1 MRASLPRR
9 LRSQTAVIRY
19 GIEVAVTASRR
30 HDRLAA
36 RAEIGAAPDDLVI
49 GTVANLRATKG
60 YPDLLAAARQ
70 VIATEPRAR
79 FVAVGQGPLA
89 DDLRATSTK
98 LDSLLDKASNGRGTT
113 GRLMNDAGLYDDMRK
128 SLQRI
133 DSLMADFQKN
143 PRKYIKLSIF

>member
-1 MRASLPRR
+1 MF
-9 LRSQTAVIRY
+9 
-19 GIEVAVTASRR
+19 
-30 HDRLAA
+30 A
-36 RAEIGAAPDDLVI
+36 RCSIKAKLTLT
-49 GTVANLRATKG
+49 TVATSTIVLITAAAI
-60 YPDLLAAARQ
+60 LLAYDLNSFKQ
-70 VIATEPRAR
+70 S
-79 FVAVGQGPLA
+79 LA

>member
-1 MRASLPRR
+1 MFAT
-9 LRSQTAVIRY
+9 LRCLDQ
-19 GIEVAVTASRR
+19 
-30 HDRLAA
+30 HD
-36 RAEIGAAPDDLVI
+36 PTLVI
-49 GTVANLRATKG
+49 WA
-60 YPDLLAAARQ
+60 LLVCLASM
-70 VIATEPRAR
+70 
-79 FVAVGQGPLA
+79 AVGVHAYHRGATAAGPGVFFGAMAVLGVAAGSVKSLA

>member
-1 MRASLPRR
+1 MVKPEPAIYRLLLDRNGLEDIRKTVTHANTLLADLDQLATDEKEQLSRTQASLRKAA
-9 LRSQTAVIRY
+9 SAVD
-19 GIEVAVTASRR
+19 S
-30 HDRLAA
+30 A
-36 RAEIGAAPDDLVI
+36 RIDS
-49 GTVANLRATKG
+49 TLRAFRV
-60 YPDLLAAARQ
+60 AAGS
-70 VIATEPRAR
+70 VKS
-79 FVAVGQGPLA
+79 LA

-113 GRLMNDAGLYDDMRK
+113 GRLMNDPGLYDDMRK

>member
-1 MRASLPRR
+1 MGACREGRVRR
-9 LRSQTAVIRY
+9 
-19 GIEVAVTASRR
+19 GGSRPPTL
-30 HDRLAA
+30 D
-36 RAEIGAAPDDLVI
+36 E
-49 GTVANLRATKG
+49 LRAFRV
-60 YPDLLAAARQ
+60 AAGS
-70 VIATEPRAR
+70 VKS
-79 FVAVGQGPLA
+79 LA